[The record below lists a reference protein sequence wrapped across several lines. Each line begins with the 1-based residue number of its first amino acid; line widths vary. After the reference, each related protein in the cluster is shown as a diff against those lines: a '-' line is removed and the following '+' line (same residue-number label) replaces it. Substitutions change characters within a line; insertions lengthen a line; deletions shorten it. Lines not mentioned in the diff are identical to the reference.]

1 MTDESKSAASRWL
14 LLIHQLPPSP
24 PYLRVKVARRM
35 QRIGA
40 VAIKNTVYVL
50 PTAEST
56 LEDFQWTVREI
67 RAGGGE
73 ANVFEAR
80 VIEGLTDD
88 EIQRLFTSARDEDYA
103 RIAIEAKDLLKAAS
117 RKKRDLGQL
126 GADLLRL
133 RERMSEI
140 QAIDFFGATKGHVV
154 AALLDQIAGRL
165 AEKPPALPGSA
176 PVVYRGRTWVTR
188 AGVHID
194 RMASA
199 WLVKRFIDAE
209 ASFKFVQGKHY
220 TPEPDEVRFDMF
232 DAEFTHEGDR
242 CTFEVLVERLG
253 IDDAAVR
260 AIAEV
265 VHDVDLKETKFN
277 RTETPGMAMLI
288 ASIAMAHHDDD
299 DRLARAAAVLED
311 VYVYYQKKR

>member
-103 RIAIEAKDLLKAAS
+103 RIATEAKDLLKAAS

-154 AALLDQIAGRL
+154 ATLLDQIAGRL
-165 AEKPPALPGSA
+165 AEKPPALPESA

-220 TPEPDEVRFDMF
+220 TPERDEVRFDMF

-265 VHDVDLKETKFN
+265 VHDIDLKETKFN
-277 RTETPGMAMLI
+277 RPETPGMAMLI
-288 ASIAMAHHDDD
+288 AGIAMAHHDDD